1 MRTFKRYLN
10 EKKLTK
16 AELKKREEVAKAI
29 ERDNPGMPMD
39 KKMAIATSTAKRVA
53 ESSTDK
59 WYKNQPEWGTPE
71 STKLAKK
78 ITPGQNEWVAPLAVG
93 AARLAAPAVVG
104 AAKYVGKKLAKGAI
118 KGVGNLA
125 KGAVKTAIKAPVKT
139 LGKVALGTAALSALS
154 NRDKEKKKE
163 TNEVSAD
170 TLKDYIR
177 KAAMDKATRDYVGG
191 FEHGQKQLGIKRPDD
206 PKNKLKSRNRL
217 GGIITAADKLARK
230 ANKKDHNEDMFVN
243 FKNYKPKK
251 NRG

>member
-1 MRTFKRYLN
+1 MKSFKRFLN

-53 ESSTDK
+53 ESSTDR

-78 ITPGQNEWVAPLAVG
+78 ITPGQQNEWVPLAVAAARMAPTIAKVATG
-93 AARLAAPAVVG
+93 AARMAPTISKVTT
-104 AAKYVGKKLAKGAI
+104 
-118 KGVGNLA
+118 GVR
-125 KGAVKTAIKAPVKT
+125 KHKQKQTQ
-139 LGKVALGTAALSALS
+139 
-154 NRDKEKKKE
+154 
-163 TNEVSAD
+163 NEVSVG
-170 TLKDYIR
+170 TLKNYIR
-177 KAAMDKATRDYVGG
+177 RASMDKSTRDYVGG
-191 FEHGQKQLGIKRPDD
+191 FEHGQKQLGIKRPDN
-206 PKNKLKSRNRL
+206 PENKRKSKNRL
-217 GGIITAADKLARK
+217 AGIITAADKLARK
-230 ANKKDHNEDMFVN
+230 AGKKDHNEDMFVN